1 MVVTILK
8 DVLTLPLNVMITT
21 LVLLIHV
28 ILKLDAVMMF
38 MSVNIL
44 MLVTLLAAINYTVAC
59 LRKYN
64 VMIPT
69 HVLLIHVILIA
80 LNTLHVNMKIL
91 NVTIMTL
98 APKIAAV
105 PNPDVYMLI
114 FHLNALPLINVTNL
128 TAILMKA
135 V

>member
-8 DVLTLPLNVMITT
+8 DVLTLLLNVMITT
-21 LVLLIHV
+21 LVLLILV

-38 MSVNIL
+38 MSVNLL
-44 MLVTLLAAINYTVAC
+44 MLVTLLAAINCTAAC

-69 HVLLIHVILIA
+69 HVLLTHVILIV
-80 LNTLHVNMKIL
+80 LNTLLVNMKTL
-91 NVTIMTL
+91 NVTIITL

-105 PNPDVYMLI
+105 PNLDVYMLI

-128 TAILMKA
+128 TAILMK
-135 V
+135 VV